1 MNMNIQRINWKKKK
15 SETWTTLIEGG
26 RKKKD
31 KWTWIFNELIEKKKS
46 ETWTTL
52 TEGGRKKKDKWTW
65 IFNELNEKKK
75 KILMRQH
82 APIQAKWIDW

>member
-31 KWTWIFNELIEKKKS
+31 KWTWIFNELIEKKKNQK
-46 ETWTTL
+46 L
-52 TEGGRKKKDKWTW
+52 GPLLQREG
-65 IFNELNEKKK
+65 EKKK
-75 KILMRQH
+75 INEH
-82 APIQAKWIDW
+82 EYSTN